1 MNRQPTWKLSSGT
14 SASGFLG
21 FGGGRGA
28 ALLGFF
34 TGLGKVGGPWAL
46 ETLGK
51 VGGGN
56 FFRIGA
62 PSLSGIGAR
71 VGGGV

>member
-1 MNRQPTWKLSSGT
+1 MTRQPTWKLSSGT

-34 TGLGKVGGPWAL
+34 TGLGKVGGG
-46 ETLGK
+46 TDFLGK

-56 FFRIGA
+56 FFRMGA

>member
-1 MNRQPTWKLSSGT
+1 MKRQLTWKLSSGT

-28 ALLGFF
+28 ALLGFL
-34 TGLGKVGGPWAL
+34 TG
-46 ETLGK
+46 LGK

-56 FFRIGA
+56 FFRMGA

>member
-1 MNRQPTWKLSSGT
+1 MKRQPTWKLSSGT

-34 TGLGKVGGPWAL
+34 TGLGKVGGGKIF
-46 ETLGK
+46 LGK
-51 VGGGN
+51 GGGDN
-56 FFRIGA
+56 FFRMGA